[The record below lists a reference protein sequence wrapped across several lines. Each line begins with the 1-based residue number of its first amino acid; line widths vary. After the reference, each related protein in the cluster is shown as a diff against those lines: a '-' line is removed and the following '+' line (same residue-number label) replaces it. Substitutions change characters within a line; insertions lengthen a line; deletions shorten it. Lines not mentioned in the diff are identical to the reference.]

1 MRLGNRGEG
10 GIVALLAVLRQK
22 RRRGLLIALG
32 VFGAA
37 LLYGDGIITPAISVL
52 SAAEGLEVASPACR
66 PSVLPSTLLILI
78 VLFFF
83 QRYGTAR
90 MGGVFDPIMLVWFGT
105 IATLGALDR
114 VA

>member
-1 MRLGNRGEG
+1 MNIES
-10 GIVALLAVLRQK
+10 
-22 RRRGLLIALG
+22 
-32 VFGAA
+32 
-37 LLYGDGIITPAISVL
+37 ITDSVR
-52 SAAEGLEVASPACR
+52 ER
-66 PSVLPSTLLILI
+66 Y
-78 VLFFF
+78 FF